1 MFCEFCGKKIDPRKR
16 ACPYCGQQQTVRSG
30 GNGFWDI
37 LSPQVATEK
46 VLEMEQNPPIVP
58 HREPNRDSLKNGRKR
73 KKRFLC
79 QLLSIS
85 ILMLLLLS
93 IAVNIFT
100 YREILCLRQ
109 DMETLESETE
119 RRLKALELKYEETE
133 PTESVPPAVENIQP
147 TPTPTTDKSKETV
160 IPETTEESQTPTQN
174 VPTTGQTSP
183 SVTTQPTDNEAVLG

>member
-16 ACPYCGQQQTVRSG
+16 ACPYCGQQQAARSG

-37 LSPQVATEK
+37 LSPQAAAERV
-46 VLEMEQNPPIVP
+46 VEMEQNPPIVP
-58 HREPNRDSLKNGRKR
+58 HREPNKDSSKNGHKR
-73 KKRFLC
+73 KKRFLY
-79 QLLSIS
+79 QLMS
-85 ILMLLLLS
+85 ILILVLLLLS
-93 IAVNIFT
+93 IAMNIFT
-100 YREILCLRQ
+100 FRELLRLSQ
-109 DMETLESETE
+109 DMETLKSDTE
-119 RRLKALELKYEETE
+119 WRLKALELKYEETE

-183 SVTTQPTDNEAVLG
+183 SVTTQPTDNEAVFG